1 MVGPYW
7 IYGTAVVIKEAP
19 TLLVLPDTIA
29 VAKRIEK
36 LLDDVVEGNP
46 GEVSYT
52 RNFRLLNV
60 YSARL
65 TRTAS
70 TTALALKT
78 NSVVKKI

>member
-1 MVGPYW
+1 
-7 IYGTAVVIKEAP
+7 
-19 TLLVLPDTIA
+19 LVFPDTIA
-29 VAKRIEK
+29 VAKRIEQ

-52 RNFRLLNV
+52 GDFSLLNV